1 MPYFVYFSLAIMQ
14 KLQEQSHQKNQTH
27 RVKRKGLCARE
38 KIYNIS
44 CSFLFL
50 NDAHNG

>member
-44 CSFLFL
+44 SSFLFF
-50 NDAHNG
+50 NYVYNG